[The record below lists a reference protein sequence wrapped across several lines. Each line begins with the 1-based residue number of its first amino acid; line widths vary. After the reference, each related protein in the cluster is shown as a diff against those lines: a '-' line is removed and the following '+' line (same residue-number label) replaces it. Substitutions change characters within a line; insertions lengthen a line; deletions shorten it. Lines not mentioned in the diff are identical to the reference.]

1 MSTSNDDAQAAGTSP
16 SLLETIAGKID
27 STLFLLSLILIWQ
40 ASETFYNIHSVF
52 RYVASPWVA
61 DLAAI
66 LFVFTLCTLTFFSF
80 LNWYKVK
87 SIQSRAYLIITSLF
101 FVTLAAQ
108 ELGILLY
115 LKDATLPERGVSIFL
130 RIFLKISFVYS
141 LILFFWY
148 TRKDA
153 VSWKGY
159 KNVYAIFAIVFFYYV
174 AAVTGPGHITS
185 GPKFAISAVQQPVV
199 EAFKLNL
206 SVQEINSRNER
217 FDSDIEF
224 FKKLDAYKPH
234 KAAVYVGIYYEL
246 QDDLSA
252 AEEWYKKASLD
263 KNQDEDKSRAQDLDF
278 PLNSEGQKKNQTPL
292 EKYRRKALGGNSAT
306 LTLYAQLYEREMT
319 SRGITTDIVF
329 WHEQAA
335 KFGSSESA
343 QKIINYY
350 WAGKFTP
357 QDLTQSCQW
366 MFKIEDVFIIKVR
379 RTIMCN
385 FLSLVQ

>member
-1 MSTSNDDAQAAGTSP
+1 MAG
-16 SLLETIAGKID
+16 
-27 STLFLLSLILIWQ
+27 
-40 ASETFYNIHSVF
+40 SETLYNIHSVF
-52 RYVASPWVA
+52 RYAASPLVA
-61 DLAAI
+61 DLTAI

-80 LNWYKVK
+80 LNWYKVQ

-108 ELGILLY
+108 ELGILVY

-141 LILFFWY
+141 LIFFFWY
-148 TRKDA
+148 TRKDT
-153 VSWKGY
+153 VPWKGY
-159 KNVYAIFAIVFFYYV
+159 KSVYVIFAIVFFYSV
-174 AAVTGPGHITS
+174 AAATGPGHITS

-199 EAFKLNL
+199 EAFKPNL

-224 FKKLDAYKPH
+224 FKKLDTYKPH

-246 QDDLSA
+246 KGDLTA
-252 AEEWYKKASLD
+252 AEEWYKKASMD
-263 KNQDEDKSRAQDLDF
+263 KNQDEDKSRTQDLDF
-278 PLNSEGQKKNQTPL
+278 PLDPEGQKKNQTPL
-292 EKYRRKALGGNSAT
+292 EIYRREALGRNSAT
-306 LTLYAQLYEREMT
+306 LALYAESYELEMARN
-319 SRGITTDIVF
+319 SIVATDIVF
-329 WHEQAA
+329 WYEQAA

-357 QDLTQSCQW
+357 QDLMT
-366 MFKIEDVFIIKVR
+366 R
-379 RTIMCN
+379 P
-385 FLSLVQ
+385 L